1 MLKSKSYNRKTKSN
15 KIKKEVREVYLRDD
29 IWCGAASCS
38 TCDSSA
44 ARLSASTILV
54 VDTNV
59 VLNQVLILHLLPFAF
74 SFSLLFYALSE
85 TVSFFYFYVLD

>member
-1 MLKSKSYNRKTKSN
+1 MLKSKSYSRKTKSN

-74 SFSLLFYALSE
+74 SFFLFH
-85 TVSFFYFYVLD
+85 FYFTR

>member
-29 IWCGAASCS
+29 IWCGASSCT
-38 TCDSSA
+38 TCDSAA

-59 VLNQVLILHLLPFAF
+59 VLNQVSMLCLLPFIF
-74 SFSLLFYALSE
+74 FHF
-85 TVSFFYFYVLD
+85 FHFYFTH